1 MDQESLVNEQIAA
14 GEEFVR
20 DFSEYVS
27 VHAAF
32 WINPADSEDW
42 FLYVASAEI
51 NDGNFDVAY
60 GEILRRVGTNR
71 NQWLDAFQVKLLNS
85 ADPLAAEVI
94 EIRDRYPLKIA
105 TRYNGSSI
113 AGMAI
118 GGAFIYPPIAATT
131 STA

>member
-1 MDQESLVNEQIAA
+1 MGQESLVNEQIDA

-27 VHAAF
+27 VAAAF

-42 FLYVASAEI
+42 LLYVASADI
-51 NDGNFDVAY
+51 NDDNFDVAY
-60 GEILRRVGTNR
+60 GEVLRRVGTNR

-85 ADPLAAEVI
+85 ADPVAAKVI
-94 EIRDRYPLKIA
+94 EIRNRYPLKSV

-118 GGAFIYPPIAATT
+118 DGAFIYPPIAATT
-131 STA
+131 SAP